1 MADQR
6 PPTKRPPAAN
16 SAAGKYPPRP
26 QRETVDERRARQS
39 AAALAAQVDLKREA
53 AERRALKRAS

>member
-6 PPTKRPPAAN
+6 PPTQPRPEAADPAT
-16 SAAGKYPPRP
+16 KYAPRP

-53 AERRALKRAS
+53 AERRDRKRSS

>member
-1 MADQR
+1 MADL
-6 PPTKRPPAAN
+6 RPPAQPRPE
-16 SAAGKYPPRP
+16 AAHPAAKYAPRP

-53 AERRALKRAS
+53 AERRDRKRAS

>member
-6 PPTKRPPAAN
+6 PPTQPRHTAQPAE
-16 SAAGKYPPRP
+16 KYQPRP

-53 AERRALKRAS
+53 AERRDRKRAL